1 MLVSTFFSMWFAIYF
16 QDVVENA
23 VAYFLILSLGILHGT
38 NDLKLIQKTYQ
49 FKGVINFIKIL
60 FIYISLV
67 ISGILLFNYLPL
79 FMLSV
84 FILFS
89 AYHFGEQY
97 WHSKMTDLNLT
108 TKVFYISYGLT
119 VLFLLLAVNYH
130 EANIIIENI
139 IGTAI
144 STNIY
149 VYLLPPSAFLFLF
162 FSIKLY
168 LEKKMHSSIV
178 EEFFYLLVFYI
189 IFQTTS
195 LLWGFAIYFIFW
207 HSIPSL
213 TDQVSFLYGNTTKKS
228 FIKYLKSS
236 VLYWSISILG
246 LALLYLILRNN
257 DKLFLSVFFTL
268 MAAITFPHVWVMS
281 KLNK

>member
-1 MLVSTFFSMWFAIYF
+1 MFNFKEKLLNKIKNMQVFLKNLKNSMLVSTFFSMWFAIYF

-67 ISGILLFNYLPL
+67 ISGILLFYYLPL

-84 FILFS
+84 FILIS
-89 AYHFGEQY
+89 SYHFGEQY

-162 FSIKLY
+162 LAAHN
-168 LEKKMHSSIV
+168 EKN
-178 EEFFYLLVFYI
+178 FFQI
-189 IFQTTS
+189 I
-195 LLWGFAIYFIFW
+195 
-207 HSIPSL
+207 
-213 TDQVSFLYGNTTKKS
+213 
-228 FIKYLKSS
+228 
-236 VLYWSISILG
+236 
-246 LALLYLILRNN
+246 
-257 DKLFLSVFFTL
+257 
-268 MAAITFPHVWVMS
+268 MS
-281 KLNK
+281 C